1 MSKRDGYWETNP
13 DKAAHAHA
21 LWDDGLSASHIGRL
35 LGVTK
40 GSICG
45 LKNRRGWKQ
54 RGSPIRPPRPDVGVR
69 QQQRRIRTVRV
80 ETVSLPPLLALLDD
94 TILLTTPPRERP
106 APKPKPIVEAPR
118 AARQSTRQCE
128 FLEGDKPFTRC
139 ENRAVFGYSYC
150 EDCCR
155 RAYINWRGA
164 TVEEM
169 AA

>member
-69 QQQRRIRTVRV
+69 QQQRRIRIVRV
-80 ETVSLPPLLALLDD
+80 ESVSLPPLLALLDD
-94 TILLTTPPRERP
+94 PILLTTPPRERP
-106 APKPKPIVEAPR
+106 PKPKPVIEPPR
-118 AARQSTRQCE
+118 PVQQSTQQCE
-128 FLEGDKPFTRC
+128 YLTGDKPFVRC
-139 ENRAVFGYSYC
+139 ADRAVFGYPYC
-150 EDCCR
+150 ESHCR
-155 RAYINWRGA
+155 ACYINWRGA
-164 TVEEM
+164 ALDEVE
-169 AA
+169 A

>member
-1 MSKRDGYWETNP
+1 MSRRDGYWETNP

-80 ETVSLPPLLALLDD
+80 ASVSLSPLLALLDD
-94 TILLTTPPRERP
+94 PILLTTTPRERP
-106 APKPKPIVEAPR
+106 PKPKPVIEAPR
-118 AARQSTRQCE
+118 PVQQSTHQCRW
-128 FLEGDKPFTRC
+128 LDGDKPFKRC
-139 ENRAVFGYSYC
+139 EAMAWPGYAYC
-150 EDCCR
+150 EAHCR
-155 RAYINWRGA
+155 RAYVNWHGA
-164 TVEEM
+164 ALDEVS
-169 AA
+169 A